1 LVFFC
6 FWCWMSVESVCVGG
20 GERKRECTGA
30 KCGSLGGRMLAASM
44 DFYKDGSALE
54 VDERW

>member
-1 LVFFC
+1 MLDEC
-6 FWCWMSVESVCVGG
+6 GKCLRRG

-30 KCGSLGGRMLAASM
+30 KCGSLGGRMLTASM